1 MPAVFL
7 TTPALHMFLLWPQ
20 SSISKFL
27 ETCLTNEVW
36 ISPFSHA
43 ILKDTFLQAG
53 PSMASRRG
61 LRAVERHRRAM
72 ESGSKATYPLPNQDA
87 LRIWSE
93 VRSVNVD
100 IPAYDDGIAS
110 YPKQTVGPDEL
121 LIFATAAGLSLPLI
135 GPAPTDNETIQYLA
149 DLGITFASGVGAQS
163 KSPAAIMKDL
173 DAFLRSGRG
182 GVEEPPP
189 PVDQPPPADPLS
201 PPGGGPR

>member
-27 ETCLTNEVW
+27 ATCLTNEVW

-53 PSMASRRG
+53 PSMVGRRG
-61 LRAVERHRRAM
+61 LRAVESHRKKM
-72 ESGSKATYPLPNQDA
+72 ESGSKVTYPLPNQDA

-93 VRSVNVD
+93 VRGVKVD

-149 DLGITFASGVGAQS
+149 DLGITFASSVGSQR
-163 KSPAAIMKDL
+163 KSTAEILESMDEL
-173 DAFLRSGRG
+173 LRSAQAGI
-182 GVEEPPP
+182 EEPPP
-189 PVDQPPPADPLS
+189 TAYGPLDL
-201 PPGGGPR
+201 R